1 MKRVFVLIFM
11 GFTLGLLSGC
21 DLNDDDGYS
30 LDNAWIGFG
39 LVNKTEGADDLTIL
53 MDDGEVLYPTA
64 GFLGD
69 LKNNERVLTN
79 FTILGNR
86 DNENHD
92 EEYFVRINSFRK
104 ILYKG
109 ILELTPAIDDSIGND
124 PIAVKDCWIKKNLLN
139 FELKYYGGET
149 VHYINLLKRIGIAQ
163 SESEPL
169 VLELRHNKNSDSHS
183 YPLSA
188 IVTFDLS
195 SLKVEGKNSV
205 PFKIVAK
212 DFDGKDFEYSG
223 NYKY

>member
-1 MKRVFVLIFM
+1 MKRVFVLLFM
-11 GFTLGLLSGC
+11 GVALSFLPGC

-39 LVNKTEGADDLTIL
+39 LVNKVDGTDGLTIL
-53 MDDGEVLYPTA
+53 MDDGEVLYPIS
-64 GFLGD
+64 GYLGN

-109 ILELTPAIDDSIGND
+109 ILELTPAIEDSIGND
-124 PIAVKDCWIKKNLLN
+124 PIAVKDSWVKKNLLN

-149 VHYINLLKRIGIAQ
+149 VHFINLVKPIGVTQ
-163 SESEPL
+163 SESEPV
-169 VLELRHNKNSDSHS
+169 VLELRHNKNNDSHS

-212 DFDGKDFEYSG
+212 DFDGEDFEYSG
-223 NYKY
+223 TYKY